1 MITDSLGLVAL
12 AMGAGAGSNPTL
24 TRTGK
29 LSRMI
34 DWLGSARRQ
43 NEAINDEMATLKFEV
58 EVLRWANRELRA
70 ENAKLHSLADY
81 ALKRKASL
89 SAYEGKRKT
98 KRCEFN
104 SSMAASH
111 VETADDLPEG
121 WGRG

>member
-43 NEAINDEMATLKFEV
+43 NEAINDEMETLKFEV
-58 EVLRWANRELRA
+58 EVLRWANRALRA
-70 ENAKLHSLADY
+70 ENAKLRPLADC

-89 SAYEGKRKT
+89 AAYELKRGAK
-98 KRCEFN
+98 
-104 SSMAASH
+104 
-111 VETADDLPEG
+111 
-121 WGRG
+121 